1 MVIRWLL
8 CVVSLAAFALPL
20 QSPPVLSNGNQSA
33 GSQTTG
39 NQTNANSASATTS
52 AAGKTAGH
60 AAARKTRGPEKA
72 FPNIVLITLDTT
84 RADRMGFMGSKRG
97 LTPNLDGLA
106 QQSAVFT
113 RAYAQVPL
121 TSPSHA
127 TIFTGT
133 YPQYH
138 HVLDFPDVLGEDLP
152 YAPAIFQSH
161 GYHTAAFIASLALDP
176 HGGAPGFDRGFDVY
190 NAGFSSAKFLA
201 ERDRYK
207 SIERRADE
215 VVSRATTWLNHNPR
229 GPFFV
234 WVHLYDPHEP
244 YDPPEPYKSRYAAEP
259 YDGEIAYMDSAV
271 GKLLRALKTR
281 GLYDGAMI
289 AIVADHG
296 ESLGAHGEDTHGFF
310 LYDETIHVPLVIK
323 LPHAHTA
330 ENPIGGQTIK
340 SQTIK
345 GQSIKSGQTQDGQNK
360 DRQIYGQRIDDR
372 VGLVDVM
379 PTLLQAAGI
388 AVPAEVQG
396 ESLLGLMTKTT
407 KEEAAQ
413 SAAAANSWHNRAA
426 YAESD
431 YPHLAFGWSA
441 LQSLRTGKYLYIQ
454 APRRELYDQIV
465 DPKAEHNLAST
476 SAAVAD
482 TLAGQ
487 VHAFLDETTSKREA
501 PKLSDE
507 KVAALD
513 PALQQKLASLGYVT
527 GGSHIAK
534 PSDEGADPKDKIA
547 TANTIRDTN
556 ALLDNGHYE
565 EAVPILQKLIA
576 QESDMPMLYFKLGGA
591 YMHLQQ
597 YDKASPMLSK
607 AVELDPKFTMA
618 ELDLGKTLMR
628 LGDVQGAATVLERLT
643 ARVPN
648 LIDAHLLLEIV
659 YARANRPETISECEK
674 VLKIIPEQYGT
685 YLILGR
691 YLAKSGDPE
700 AALPKLEK
708 AAALRPQRAEPHIAL
723 AEVYNQLGRKEDAA
737 QERSKADRLKQ
748 SAQESTREE

>member
-1 MVIRWLL
+1 MFVIRWLL

-20 QSPPVLSNGNQSA
+20 QNPSVQSNGNQSA
-33 GSQTTG
+33 GNQTTG
-39 NQTNANSASATTS
+39 NSASATP
-52 AAGKTAGH
+52 AAGKTSGH
-60 AAARKTRGPEKA
+60 STARKTRGPEKA
-72 FPNIVLITLDTT
+72 FLNIVLITLDTT
-84 RADRMGFMGSKRG
+84 RADRMGFMGSRRG

-106 QQSAVFT
+106 RQSAVFT

-127 TIFTGT
+127 TILTGT

-152 YAPAIFQSH
+152 YAPAILQSH

-201 ERDRYK
+201 ERDRYN
-207 SIERRADE
+207 SIERRGDE

-229 GPFFV
+229 GPFFM

-244 YDPPEPYKSRYAAEP
+244 YDPPEPYKSRYSAEP

-271 GKLLRALKTR
+271 GKLLRELKTR

-289 AIVADHG
+289 AVMADHG
-296 ESLGAHGEDTHGFF
+296 ESLGAHGEETHGFF

-323 LPHAHTA
+323 LPHGRAG
-330 ENPIGGQTIK
+330 ENPIRGQTIK
-340 SQTIK
+340 AQTIK
-345 GQSIKSGQTQDGQNK
+345 GQSIKSGQTKDGQSK
-360 DRQIYGQRIDDR
+360 DRQIYGRRIDDR

-379 PTLLQAAGI
+379 PTMLQTAGI

-396 ESLLGLMTKTT
+396 ESLLKLITTTT
-407 KEEAAQ
+407 KAEAEQ
-413 SAAAANSWHNRAA
+413 SAAVANSWRDRPA
-426 YAESD
+426 YSQSD
-431 YPHLAFGWSA
+431 YPHVAFGWSA
-441 LQSLRTGKYLYIQ
+441 LQSLRTGKYLYVQ
-454 APRRELYDQIV
+454 APKRELYDQTV
-465 DPKAEHNLAST
+465 DPEAEHNLAAT

-487 VHAFLDETTSKREA
+487 VHAFLEKTASKREA

-527 GGSHIAK
+527 GSSHIAK
-534 PSDEGADPKDKIA
+534 PSDQGADPKDKIA

-576 QESDMPMLYFKLGGA
+576 QEPDMPMLYFKLGGV

-607 AVELDPKFTMA
+607 AVELGPNFTMA

-628 LGDVQGAATVLERLT
+628 LGDVQAATTVLERLS

-708 AAALRPQRAEPHIAL
+708 AAALRPERAEPHIAL
-723 AEVYNQLGRKEDAA
+723 AEVYDQLGRKEDAA
-737 QERSKADRLKQ
+737 QERTKADRLKQ
-748 SAQESTREE
+748 SAQESIREE

>member
-1 MVIRWLL
+1 MFVMRWLL

-20 QSPPVLSNGNQSA
+20 QNLPVQSNGNQ
-33 GSQTTG
+33 TTG
-39 NQTNANSASATTS
+39 NSTS
-52 AAGKTAGH
+52 VTPIAGRTAGH
-60 AAARKTRGPEKA
+60 SNTRKTRAPENA

-84 RADRMGFMGSKRG
+84 RADRMGFMGSSRG
-97 LTPNLDGLA
+97 LTPNLDELA
-106 QQSAVFT
+106 RQSTVFT

-127 TIFTGT
+127 TILTGT

-152 YAPAIFQSH
+152 YAPAILQSH

-176 HGGAPGFDRGFDVY
+176 HGGAPGFDRGFNVY

-201 ERDRYK
+201 DRDRYN
-207 SIERRADE
+207 SIERRGDE
-215 VVSRATTWLNHNPR
+215 VVSRATTWLNSHPR
-229 GPFFV
+229 GPLFV

-271 GKLLRALKTR
+271 GKLLRGLSAR

-289 AIVADHG
+289 AVMADHG

-323 LPHAHTA
+323 LPHAGA
-330 ENPIGGQTIK
+330 AKNPIRG
-340 SQTIK
+340 
-345 GQSIKSGQTQDGQNK
+345 
-360 DRQIYGQRIDDR
+360 RRIDDR

-379 PTLLQAAGI
+379 PTILQTAGV

-396 ESLLGLMTKTT
+396 ESLLGLMTTRT
-407 KEEAAQ
+407 KEDAEP
-413 SAAAANSWHNRAA
+413 SAAAANSWRDRAV

-441 LQSLRTGKYLYIQ
+441 LQSLRAGKYLYVQ
-454 APRRELYDQIV
+454 APKRELYDQTV
-465 DPKAEHNLAST
+465 DPEAEHNLAST
-476 SAAVAD
+476 SVAVAD
-482 TLAGQ
+482 TLAGE
-487 VHAFLDETTSKREA
+487 VHAFLDKTTSRREA

-507 KVAALD
+507 KIAALD
-513 PALQQKLASLGYVT
+513 PALRQKLASLGYVT
-527 GGSHIAK
+527 GSSHVAR
-534 PSDEGADPKDKIA
+534 PSDEGTDPKDKIA
-547 TANTIRDTN
+547 TANAIRESN
-556 ALLDNGHYE
+556 ALLDNEHYE

-576 QESDMPMLYFKLGGA
+576 QEPEMPMLYFKLGGV

-607 AVELDPKFTMA
+607 AVELDPTFTMA

-628 LGDVQGAATVLERLT
+628 LGDVQRATTALERLT

-685 YLILGR
+685 YMILGR

-723 AEVYNQLGRKEDAA
+723 AEVYDQLGRKKEAA

-748 SAQESTREE
+748 SAEESTREE

>member
-1 MVIRWLL
+1 
-8 CVVSLAAFALPL
+8 
-20 QSPPVLSNGNQSA
+20 
-33 GSQTTG
+33 
-39 NQTNANSASATTS
+39 
-52 AAGKTAGH
+52 
-60 AAARKTRGPEKA
+60 
-72 FPNIVLITLDTT
+72 
-84 RADRMGFMGSKRG
+84 MGSRRG

-106 QQSAVFT
+106 RQSAVFT

-127 TIFTGT
+127 TILTGT

-152 YAPAIFQSH
+152 YAPAILQSH
-161 GYHTAAFIASLALDP
+161 GYHTAAFVASLALDP

-190 NAGFSSAKFLA
+190 NAGYSSAKFLA
-201 ERDRYK
+201 ERDRYN
-207 SIERRADE
+207 SIERRGDE
-215 VVSRATTWLNHNPR
+215 VVSRAITWLNHNPK
-229 GPFFV
+229 GPFFM

-244 YDPPEPYKSRYAAEP
+244 YDPPEPYKSRYAAAP

-271 GKLLRALKTR
+271 GKLLRELKTR
-281 GLYDGAMI
+281 GLFDGAMI
-289 AIVADHG
+289 AVMADHG

-323 LPHAHTA
+323 LPHARAA
-330 ENPIGGQTIK
+330 EKPIGGQT
-340 SQTIK
+340 SK
-345 GQSIKSGQTQDGQNK
+345 GQSIKNGQTE
-360 DRQIYGQRIDDR
+360 DRQIYGRRIDDR

-379 PTLLQAAGI
+379 PTMLQTAGI

-396 ESLLGLMTKTT
+396 ESLLELMTTTT
-407 KEEAAQ
+407 KGEAEQ
-413 SAAAANSWHNRAA
+413 SAAAPNSWRDRAA

-431 YPHLAFGWSA
+431 YPHIAFGWSA
-441 LQSLRTGKYLYIQ
+441 LQSLRTGKYLYVQ
-454 APRRELYDQIV
+454 APKRELYDQTV

-476 SAAVAD
+476 SVAVAD

-487 VHAFLDETTSKREA
+487 VHAFLDKTTSKREA

-507 KVAALD
+507 EVAALD

-556 ALLDNGHYE
+556 ALLDNEHYA

-628 LGDVQGAATVLERLT
+628 LGDVQAAATVLERLT
-643 ARVPN
+643 ARVPY

-700 AALPKLEK
+700 AGIAETGEGGCAATPKSR
-708 AAALRPQRAEPHIAL
+708 ATCCSGRGLRSVGTQRRCRAGAT
-723 AEVYNQLGRKEDAA
+723 
-737 QERSKADRLKQ
+737 KADRLQQ

>member
-1 MVIRWLL
+1 MFVIRWLL
-8 CVVSLAAFALPL
+8 WVVSLAAFALPL
-20 QSPPVLSNGNQSA
+20 QNPPVQSA
-33 GSQTTG
+33 GNQTTG
-39 NQTNANSASATTS
+39 NSASATP

-60 AAARKTRGPEKA
+60 STVRKTRGPEKA

-84 RADRMGFMGSKRG
+84 RADRMGFMGSRRG

-106 QQSAVFT
+106 RQSAVFT

-127 TIFTGT
+127 TILTGT

-152 YAPAIFQSH
+152 YAPAILQSH

-201 ERDRYK
+201 ERDRYN
-207 SIERRADE
+207 SIERRGDE

-229 GPFFV
+229 GPFFM

-271 GKLLRALKTR
+271 GKLLRELKTR

-289 AIVADHG
+289 AIMADHG
-296 ESLGAHGEDTHGFF
+296 ESLGAHGEETHGFF
-310 LYDETIHVPLVIK
+310 LYDETINVPLVIK
-323 LPHAHTA
+323 LPHARA
-330 ENPIGGQTIK
+330 AQKRIEN
-340 SQTIK
+340 
-345 GQSIKSGQTQDGQNK
+345 
-360 DRQIYGQRIDDR
+360 R
-372 VGLVDVM
+372 VELVDVM
-379 PTLLQAAGI
+379 PTMLQTAGI

-396 ESLLGLMTKTT
+396 ESLLGLMTTTT
-407 KEEAAQ
+407 KGEAEQ
-413 SAAAANSWHNRAA
+413 SAAAANSWRTRAA

-431 YPHLAFGWSA
+431 YPHIAFGWSA

-454 APRRELYDQIV
+454 APRRELYDQTV

-476 SAAVAD
+476 AVAVAD

-487 VHAFLDETTSKREA
+487 VHAFLDKTTSKREA

-507 KVAALD
+507 KFAALD

-527 GGSHIAK
+527 GGSHIAR

-556 ALLDNGHYE
+556 ALLDNEHYE
-565 EAVPILQKLIA
+565 EAIPILQKLIA
-576 QESDMPMLYFKLGGA
+576 QESDMPMLYFKIGGV

-628 LGDVQGAATVLERLT
+628 LGDVQRAATVLERLT

-708 AAALRPQRAEPHIAL
+708 AAALRPQRAEPHVAL
-723 AEVYNQLGRKEDAA
+723 AEVYDQLGRKEDAA
-737 QERSKADRLKQ
+737 QERTKADRLKQ

>member
-1 MVIRWLL
+1 MFVIRWLV

-20 QSPPVLSNGNQSA
+20 QNPPVQSNGNHN
-33 GSQTTG
+33 TG
-39 NQTNANSASATTS
+39 NSASATP

-60 AAARKTRGPEKA
+60 SIARKTRGPEKS

-84 RADRMGFMGSKRG
+84 RADRMGFMGSRRG

-106 QQSAVFT
+106 RQSAVFT

-127 TIFTGT
+127 TILTGT

-152 YAPAIFQSH
+152 YAPAILQSH

-201 ERDRYK
+201 ERDRYN
-207 SIERRADE
+207 SIERRGDE
-215 VVSRATTWLNHNPR
+215 VVSRATTWLNHNPK
-229 GPFFV
+229 GPFFM

-271 GKLLRALKTR
+271 GKLLGELKTR

-289 AIVADHG
+289 AVMADHG
-296 ESLGAHGEDTHGFF
+296 ESLGAHGEETHGFF
-310 LYDETIHVPLVIK
+310 LYDETINVPLVIK
-323 LPHAHTA
+323 LPHARAA
-330 ENPIGGQTIK
+330 EKRI
-340 SQTIK
+340 
-345 GQSIKSGQTQDGQNK
+345 QN
-360 DRQIYGQRIDDR
+360 R
-372 VGLVDVM
+372 VELVDVM
-379 PTLLQAAGI
+379 PTMLQTAGI

-396 ESLLGLMTKTT
+396 ESLLGLMTTTT
-407 KEEAAQ
+407 KGEAEQ
-413 SAAAANSWHNRAA
+413 STAAANSWPNRAA

-431 YPHLAFGWSA
+431 YPHIAFGWSA
-441 LQSLRTGKYLYIQ
+441 LQSLRTGKYLYVQ
-454 APRRELYDQIV
+454 APKRELYDQTV

-476 SAAVAD
+476 SVAVAD

-487 VHAFLDETTSKREA
+487 VHAFLDKTTSKRKA

-513 PALQQKLASLGYVT
+513 PTLQQKLASLGYVT
-527 GGSHIAK
+527 GGSHIGK
-534 PSDEGADPKDKIA
+534 PSDQGADPKDKIA

-556 ALLDNGHYE
+556 ALLDNEHYE

-576 QESDMPMLYFKLGGA
+576 QEPDMPMLYFKLGGA

-628 LGDVQGAATVLERLT
+628 LGDVQRATTVLERLT

-685 YLILGR
+685 YLILGQ
-691 YLAKSGDPE
+691 YLVKSGDPD

-708 AAALRPQRAEPHIAL
+708 AAALRPQSAEPHIAL
-723 AEVYNQLGRKEDAA
+723 AEVYDQLGRKEDAA
-737 QERSKADRLKQ
+737 QERTKAKRLGA
-748 SAQESTREE
+748 SSTD

>member
-1 MVIRWLL
+1 MESDSMFVIRWLL

-20 QSPPVLSNGNQSA
+20 QNPPVQSNGNQ
-33 GSQTTG
+33 TTE
-39 NQTNANSASATTS
+39 NSASATP

-60 AAARKTRGPEKA
+60 STARKRRGPEKA
-72 FPNIVLITLDTT
+72 VPNIVLITLDTT
-84 RADRMGFMGSKRG
+84 RADRMGFMGSRRG

-106 QQSAVFT
+106 RQSAVFT

-127 TIFTGT
+127 TILTGT

-152 YAPAIFQSH
+152 YAPAILQSH

-201 ERDRYK
+201 ERDRYN
-207 SIERRADE
+207 SIERRGDE

-229 GPFFV
+229 GPFFM

-271 GKLLRALKTR
+271 GKLLRELKTR

-289 AIVADHG
+289 AIMADHG

-310 LYDETIHVPLVIK
+310 LYDETINVPLVIK
-323 LPHAHTA
+323 LPHARAA
-330 ENPIGGQTIK
+330 EKPTGGQTIK
-340 SQTIK
+340 GQLIK
-345 GQSIKSGQTQDGQNK
+345 NGQTE
-360 DRQIYGQRIDDR
+360 DRQIYGRRIDDR

-379 PTLLQAAGI
+379 PTMLQTAGI

-396 ESLLGLMTKTT
+396 ESLLGLMTTTT
-407 KEEAAQ
+407 KGEAEQ
-413 SAAAANSWHNRAA
+413 SAAAANSWRNRAA
-426 YAESD
+426 YSESD
-431 YPHLAFGWSA
+431 YPHIAFGWSA
-441 LQSLRTGKYLYIQ
+441 LQSLRTGKYLYVQ
-454 APRRELYDQIV
+454 APKRELYDQTV
-465 DPKAEHNLAST
+465 DPEAEHNLAST
-476 SAAVAD
+476 SVAVAD

-487 VHAFLDETTSKREA
+487 VHAFLDKTTSKREA

-556 ALLDNGHYE
+556 ALLDNEHYE

-576 QESDMPMLYFKLGGA
+576 QESDMPMLYFKLGGV

-723 AEVYNQLGRKEDAA
+723 AEVYDQLGRKEDAA
-737 QERSKADRLKQ
+737 QERTKADRLKQ

>member
-8 CVVSLAAFALPL
+8 FVASLAVFALPL
-20 QSPPVLSNGNQSA
+20 QNPAVQSNGNQSA
-33 GSQTTG
+33 GNRTTG
-39 NQTNANSASATTS
+39 NKTSATS
-52 AAGKTAGH
+52 AAGTTAGH
-60 AAARKTRGPEKA
+60 STAQKAPGLEKA

-84 RADRMGFMGSKRG
+84 RADRLGFMGSRRG
-97 LTPNLDGLA
+97 LTPNLDELA
-106 QQSAVFT
+106 RQSAVFT
-113 RAYAQVPL
+113 RAYAQAPL

-127 TIFTGT
+127 TILTGT

-138 HVLDFPDVLGEDLP
+138 RVLDFPDELGEDLP
-152 YAPAIFQSH
+152 YAPAILQSH
-161 GYHTAAFIASLALDP
+161 GYRTAAFIASLALDP

-201 ERDRYK
+201 ERDRYN

-215 VVSRATTWLNHNPR
+215 VASRATTWLNHNPT
-229 GPFFV
+229 GPFFI

-271 GKLLRALKTR
+271 GKLLRELKTL
-281 GLYDGAMI
+281 GLYDGTMI
-289 AIVADHG
+289 AVMADHG

-323 LPHAHTA
+323 LPHTRAA
-330 ENPIGGQTIK
+330 ESLSGGQTIK
-340 SQTIK
+340 VQTSK
-345 GQSIKSGQTQDGQNK
+345 AQSSTGQSIKRGQTQ
-360 DRQIYGQRIDDR
+360 DRQIYGRRIDDR

-379 PTLLQAAGI
+379 PTMLQAAGI

-396 ESLLGLMTKTT
+396 ESLLALMTTTT
-407 KEEAAQ
+407 KGEGEH
-413 SAAAANSWHNRAA
+413 SAATANSWRDRPA
-426 YAESD
+426 YSQAD

-454 APRRELYDQIV
+454 APRRELYDQTV
-465 DPKAEHNLAST
+465 DPEAEHNLAET

-482 TLAGQ
+482 TLASQ
-487 VHAFLDETTSKREA
+487 VHAFQDKTTSKREA
-501 PKLSDE
+501 PKVSDE

-527 GGSHIAK
+527 GDSQIAK

-547 TANTIRDTN
+547 AANTIRNTN

-576 QESDMPMLYFKLGGA
+576 QEPEMPMLYFKLGGV

-597 YDKASPMLSK
+597 YDKAYPMLTK

-618 ELDLGKTLMR
+618 ELDLGKTMMR
-628 LGDVQGAATVLERLT
+628 LGDVQGATAVLERLT

-648 LIDAHLLLEIV
+648 LIDAHLLLEIA

-685 YLILGR
+685 YMVLGR

-700 AALPKLEK
+700 AALLKLEK
-708 AAALRPQRAEPHIAL
+708 AAALRPQRAEPHFAL
-723 AEVYNQLGRKEDAA
+723 AEVYDQLGRKEDAA
-737 QERSKADRLKQ
+737 RERTKADRMKQ
-748 SAQESTREE
+748 PAQE